1 MLLSLIELSKL
12 CDKIVNNINNT
23 SYTENYHIINDIK
36 EIFIHNKWSIEV
48 YIGELTE
55 KIRIKNSEMISH
67 ILDNTMKQKSYILKT
82 TPLNMSMWISQVI
95 YQGLTSIS
103 PILSKKYSL
112 TRNYLVSLLIDSTL
126 QLLSNYLKKKQVKI
140 NRFGALQ
147 LFIDIHS
154 IIEWGYSYKYT
165 KGTDLNSFKRLGA
178 IIDLYLMNPRD
189 VYLLYVIMY

>member
-1 MLLSLIELSKL
+1 MIELSKL
-12 CDKIVNNINNT
+12 CDKIVSNINTN
-23 SYTENYHIINDIK
+23 SEVENYHIINDIK

-55 KIRIKNSEMISH
+55 QIRIKNYEMISH

-82 TPLNMSMWISQVI
+82 TPLNMSIWISQLI
-95 YQGLTSIS
+95 FQGLTSIS

-112 TRNYLVSLLIDSTL
+112 SRNYLVSLLIDSTL
-126 QLLSNYLKKKQVKI
+126 QLLSNYLKNKQVKI

-154 IIEWGYSYKYT
+154 IIEWGYTYKYT
-165 KGTDLNSFKRLGA
+165 KSTDLNSFKRLEA
-178 IIDLYLMNPRD
+178 IIDLYIGNPKD
-189 VYLLYVIMY
+189 AVLIYFITCID